1 MPERFA
7 RNGSRATSFRLAFNR
22 TQTCTSTCAVKGPH
36 SAPLAAK
43 GFFGKC
49 QNRAARRSTARLW
62 QLAGLNRMLR
72 FADTPIALR
81 LVRSPKTYRRPP

>member
-1 MPERFA
+1 MPERFG
-7 RNGSRATSFRLAFNR
+7 RNGFTATSFRLAFNR

-49 QNRAARRSTARLW
+49 QNRAARIGSTARLSGS
-62 QLAGLNRMLR
+62 LVITSISVPNPESVAV
-72 FADTPIALR
+72 R
-81 LVRSPKTYRRPP
+81 LTII